1 MTIPA
6 YRLPVGLE
14 KGSGFG
20 PSFKN
25 VIQEA
30 ISGNEQRFAT
40 WTKCRGMGDLSYGIL
55 SSTDPLGDY
64 LAVLSLFRA
73 HNGSLYPFRFK
84 DWADYQATNEPFGT
98 GDGSTTAFQLTK
110 TYDPSLILL
119 SVAGSLQ
126 YVRDITLVVGAPTIK
141 VNGVTKTV
149 VTDYNISSSGVV
161 TFVSA
166 PSSGSPATNITWTG
180 EFDVPVR
187 FDTDNLPVIMTMSD
201 LASIRSIPIK
211 EVIGES

>member
-30 ISGNEQRFAT
+30 IAGNEQRFAQ
-40 WTKCRGMGDLSYGIL
+40 WTKCRGVGDLSYGIL
-55 SSTDPLGDY
+55 KSDDPLGDY
-64 LAVLSLFRA
+64 RAVLSLFRA
-73 HNGSLYPFRFK
+73 HIGSLYPFRFK
-84 DWADYQATNEPFGT
+84 DWSDYQATDELFGNGT
-98 GDGSTTAFQLTK
+98 GAQTEYQLTM
-110 TYDPSLILL
+110 TYDPSQILL
-119 SVAGSLQ
+119 GVPGSFL
-126 YVRDITLVVGAPTIK
+126 YVRDITLVVGTPTIE
-141 VNGVTKTV
+141 VDGTPLVGSPAPYT
-149 VTDYNISSSGVV
+149 ISSSGVV
-161 TFVSA
+161 TFTSA
-166 PSSGSPATNITWTG
+166 PSNGSELTWTG

-187 FDTDNLPVIMTMSD
+187 FDTDQLPVIMTMSD

-211 EVIGES
+211 EVIDES